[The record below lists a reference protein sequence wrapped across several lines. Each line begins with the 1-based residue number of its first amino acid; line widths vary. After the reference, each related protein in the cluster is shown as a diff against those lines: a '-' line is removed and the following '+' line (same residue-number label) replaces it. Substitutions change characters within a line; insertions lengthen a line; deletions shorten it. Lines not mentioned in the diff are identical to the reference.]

1 MFHFSIRFENRF
13 VSSPKFFIK
22 LPISSFVFHFQ
33 VFCSSFKFFV
43 TFSLNSAPFLFV
55 SISKKFLVLCSCCP
69 PDLLQIYLISTLQY
83 KAQSQNLI
91 KFIIQIDIRPTK
103 KIDFCTLISNRF
115 VLYIFLSTS
124 SFTLWFRSNL
134 IVTLNTPIS
143 SYQRKNLIL
152 KIKIC

>member
-1 MFHFSIRFENRF
+1 MIYFDTISECCQDISISKMFHFSIRFENRF

-103 KIDFCTLISNRF
+103 KNWLLYFDLEPFCFVHFLVNFLIYTF
-115 VLYIFLSTS
+115 
-124 SFTLWFRSNL
+124 
-134 IVTLNTPIS
+134 IS
-143 SYQRKNLIL
+143 K
-152 KIKIC
+152 